1 MCERRVSG
9 LRLGVAGVLAAVGL
23 VVLPWPAPSAQA
35 AVETVDDAAFTW
47 AISGYAQKGIFGPW
61 EISAPS
67 GDARKV
73 TTTASELDLS
83 PVPATSLPS
92 GTSTVHAVRFTGG
105 DGTIDRA
112 TGEASLRWSG
122 RYTVNAY
129 PSSFGAPAEVYSD
142 PRLDVAADGS
152 GTLTMELT
160 LAAGQDMSGNPTPP
174 RSFGRLTLMTF
185 SAGAITGL
193 DDDGFRLVPD
203 YRGVS
208 VTLPAG
214 ATAQTRSCSTSGG
227 ATGWWGAW
235 PQDFLT
241 AVGDTSIA
249 AHFYSTGCAGMQ
261 DNKPPLPVDVSFG
274 SPDEPTTP
282 TPTTP
287 TPTTPAPTT
296 PTPSPA
302 TPQPDD
308 EDDADAWSVDD
319 AQLRWGVNDESNNR
333 SHAPQRYNFLSAG
346 KLPDPGKGG
355 QSVTATHWRQAAG
368 DVRIEKYVDGKGY
381 VPATWNGLST
391 GSDGAIDTSPSDGV
405 FTRHQVVLD
414 GGTGRIDPATD
425 SGTIRWKGSFSVV
438 FYSGFTFFHV
448 SDPTLVV
455 RDGRARVTATLSGYG
470 SDQADQSV
478 WRAVPARTV
487 TLAELGRV
495 DLKGDAGFT
504 VSPAYDRVKVDVGD
518 GTPQVRT
525 GTGWGSF
532 PQSFVDFQREVG
544 TAAFWYSSG
553 GATDAAKKALPLS
566 VSYDADAPVS
576 TVVPGDAAAP
586 AGTSP
591 GTSAPGTTSA
601 PTQVTAPAAAVPA
614 PVPAGTPVPLASG
627 PAQTLAGAPAVR
639 PASSTA
645 SGVLSGD
652 RGWWVGGGLML
663 AAAGAALPL
672 PLPRP
677 RRA

>member
-1 MCERRVSG
+1 MRDRRVKH
-9 LRLGVAGVLAAVGL
+9 LRLGVAGALATLGL
-23 VVLPWPAPSAQA
+23 VVLPWPAPTAQA
-35 AVETVDDAAFTW
+35 AVETVDDASFTW

-67 GDARKV
+67 GDARKT
-73 TTTASELDLS
+73 TTTASALGLS

-105 DGTIDRA
+105 AGTIDRA
-112 TGEASLRWSG
+112 TGEASLRWTG

-129 PSSFGAPAEVYSD
+129 PASLGAPSEVYSD

-185 SAGAITGL
+185 SAGAVTGL
-193 DDDGFRLVPD
+193 DDEGYRLVPD
-203 YRGVS
+203 YRGVA

-214 ATAQTRSCSTSGG
+214 TTAQTRSCTTSGG
-227 ATGWWGAW
+227 ATGWWGSW
-235 PQDFLT
+235 PQDLLS

-261 DNKPPLPVDVSFG
+261 DNKPPLPVDVAFG

-287 TPTTPAPTT
+287 TPTTPS
-296 PTPSPA
+296 PTPS
-302 TPQPDD
+302 TPEPDD
-308 EDDADAWSVDD
+308 GADPGADAWTVDD
-319 AQLRWGVNDESNNR
+319 AQLRWGVNNESNNR
-333 SHAPQRYNFLSAG
+333 SHAPERYNFLSAG
-346 KLPDPGKGG
+346 KLPDPGRGG
-355 QSVTATHWRQAAG
+355 QSVTAKQWRQASG

-381 VPATWNGLST
+381 VPATWNGLRT
-391 GSDGAIDTSPSDGV
+391 GSDGALDTSPSDAV

-455 RDGRARVTATLSGYG
+455 RDGRAHVTATLSGYG
-470 SDQADQSV
+470 SDQSDQSV

-495 DLKGDAGFT
+495 DLEGDAGFT
-504 VSPAYDRVKVDVGD
+504 VSPAYDRVKVDVGG

-532 PQSFVDFQREVG
+532 PQSFVDFQRAVG

-576 TVVPGDAAAP
+576 PVVPEDAAPPAP
-586 AGTSP
+586 ASP
-591 GTSAPGTTSA
+591 GGSVPGTTSA
-601 PTQVTAPAAAVPA
+601 PAAATAPAATA
-614 PVPAGTPVPLASG
+614 PVPAGAPVPLASG

-639 PASSTA
+639 PASATT

-652 RGWWVGGGLML
+652 RGWWLGGGLLL

-672 PLPRP
+672 PLPRL

>member
-1 MCERRVSG
+1 MRERG
-9 LRLGVAGVLAAVGL
+9 TLRLAAGGVLAALGL
-23 VVLPWPAPSAQA
+23 VALPWQAPTAEA
-35 AVETVDDAAFTW
+35 AVETVDDASFTW
-47 AISGYAQKGIFGPW
+47 GISGYAQKGIFAPW
-61 EISAPS
+61 EISGTS
-67 GDARKV
+67 GDARTV

-92 GTSTVHAVRFTGG
+92 GVSSVDAVRFTGG
-105 DGTIDRA
+105 DGTIDRDTGAA
-112 TGEASLRWSG
+112 TLRWTG

-129 PSSFGAPAEVYSD
+129 PASFGAPAEVYAD

-152 GTLTMELT
+152 GSLTMELT
-160 LAAGQDMSGNPTPP
+160 LAAGQDMSGSPTPP
-174 RSFGRLTLMTF
+174 RSFGRLTMMTF
-185 SAGAITGL
+185 SAGSISRL
-193 DDDGFRLVPD
+193 DDEGYRLEPD
-203 YRGVS
+203 YRGVR

-227 ATGWWGAW
+227 ATGWWGSW
-235 PQDFLT
+235 PQDLLD

-274 SPDEPTTP
+274 TPDEPVTP

-287 TPTTPAPTT
+287 TPTTPTKPAPSD
-296 PTPSPA
+296 PTPSTPA
-302 TPQPDD
+302 D
-308 EDDADAWSVDD
+308 DDAAWTVDD
-319 AQLRWGVNDESNNR
+319 AQLRWGVNNESNNR

-346 KLPDPGKGG
+346 KLPDPGRGG
-355 QSVTATHWRQAAG
+355 QSVTAAQWRQRDGA
-368 DVRIEKYVDGKGY
+368 VRIEKYVDGRGY

-391 GSDGAIDTSPSDGV
+391 GSDGALDTSPSDRV

-414 GGTGRIDPATD
+414 GGQGRIDPRTET
-425 SGTIRWKGSFSVV
+425 GTIRWTGSFSVV

-478 WRAVPARTV
+478 WRAIPARTV
-487 TLAELGRV
+487 TLADLGTI

-504 VSPAYDRVKVDVGD
+504 VTPAYDRVKVDVGD
-518 GTPQVRT
+518 GTPQVRS
-525 GTGWGSF
+525 GAGWGSF

-566 VSYDADAPVS
+566 VSYDADAPVAPTTPVS
-576 TVVPGDAAAP
+576 TDGTATPGTPAAAP
-586 AGTSP
+586 S
-591 GTSAPGTTSA
+591 TTSA
-601 PTQVTAPAAAVPA
+601 PARVTAPVAGA
-614 PVPAGTPVPLASG
+614 PVASAARTTLASG
-627 PAQTLAGAPAVR
+627 PAETVAGAPAAR
-639 PASSTA
+639 PTSST
-645 SGVLSGD
+645 SVGLLSGD
-652 RGWWVGGGLML
+652 RGWWVGGGLLL
-663 AAAGAALPL
+663 AAAGLTLPL
-672 PLPRP
+672 PLPRL
-677 RRA
+677 RWA